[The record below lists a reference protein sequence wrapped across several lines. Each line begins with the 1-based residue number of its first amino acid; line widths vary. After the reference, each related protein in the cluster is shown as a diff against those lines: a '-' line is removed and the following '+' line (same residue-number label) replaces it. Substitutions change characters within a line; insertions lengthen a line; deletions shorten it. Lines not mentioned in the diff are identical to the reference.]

1 MHELHS
7 SVKNTEE
14 RPNFTQIPGVL
25 TCCGLLWK
33 KGGGRE
39 EVCGGSHP
47 GFLPP
52 FPRILT
58 QDGLAEAVRRRRYYE
73 KPCRRRQR
81 LAYEACRRVYNA
93 EMGRKIAFLGRV
105 NRQDPWPG
113 C

>member
-1 MHELHS
+1 
-7 SVKNTEE
+7 
-14 RPNFTQIPGVL
+14 VL
-25 TCCGLLWK
+25 THCGLLWRK
-33 KGGGRE
+33 
-39 EVCGGSHP
+39 EVVVRRGVLGLTLIFSCS
-47 GFLPP
+47 
-52 FPRILT
+52 PRILT
-58 QDGLAEAVRRRRYYE
+58 QDGLVEAVRRRRYYE